1 MSSSSIIST
10 SEKKPFRQ
18 SVKISLFLCRPQFNL
33 TPARRIS
40 HDDGIGNDT
49 GAVAPFETTAE
60 APLGASS
67 GFDSSAKWRRPT
79 PTPIS
84 RERLF
89 LTPSRFVFVLAFSA
103 AVGGFLFGYDTGV
116 VSGAILPL
124 KNEFLLNNVWIQGF
138 KMALCNNAG

>member
-1 MSSSSIIST
+1 M
-10 SEKKPFRQ
+10 
-18 SVKISLFLCRPQFNL
+18 
-33 TPARRIS
+33 S

-60 APLGASS
+60 APFETNAEAPLDASS
-67 GFDSSAKWRRPT
+67 GFDSSAKWRKSTPT

-84 RERLF
+84 RERFF